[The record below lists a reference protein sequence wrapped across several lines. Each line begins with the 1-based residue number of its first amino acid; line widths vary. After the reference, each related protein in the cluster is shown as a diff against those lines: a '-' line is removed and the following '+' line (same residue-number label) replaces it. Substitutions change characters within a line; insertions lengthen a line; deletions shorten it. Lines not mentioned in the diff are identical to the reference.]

1 MQTNSNAEVWRL
13 DQGWLVWP
21 MSLRISGDAG
31 DWQQRK
37 TNRHLICKLFEHVKL
52 ADAGNY
58 AIVAKSNDSSARKF
72 PAMISFA
79 TYSIVLSL
87 AFFGVFLLVA
97 WLKYREHL
105 HAHRRDMEEHGHSEI
120 RLRPYNR
127 R

>member
-1 MQTNSNAEVWRL
+1 MDHRL
-13 DQGWLVWP
+13 LIRR
-21 MSLRISGDAG
+21 MSLRINGDAAIG
-31 DWQQRK
+31 RK
-37 TNRHLICKLFEHVKL
+37 CTTNRHLICKVFGRVKL

-58 AIVAKSNDSSARKF
+58 AIAFNSNDSATRQV
-72 PAMISFA
+72 PAVISFA